1 NRDALREPQVRER
14 LVALL
19 QLVATRTGHVT
30 MRQLVGFVAYLITS
44 GRSATERV
52 RAGQDAVGLAYC
64 NLAFD
69 GGVGPLFDA
78 VRAVFDPA
86 EVTHPDW
93 DDQLWLGDTDP
104 RAWLGNPPAKPVTL
118 NELERNTA
126 Y

>member
-1 NRDALREPQVRER
+1 M
-14 LVALL
+14 VALL

-104 RAWLGNPPAKPVTL
+104 RDWLGNPPPS
-118 NELERNTA
+118 R
-126 Y
+126 